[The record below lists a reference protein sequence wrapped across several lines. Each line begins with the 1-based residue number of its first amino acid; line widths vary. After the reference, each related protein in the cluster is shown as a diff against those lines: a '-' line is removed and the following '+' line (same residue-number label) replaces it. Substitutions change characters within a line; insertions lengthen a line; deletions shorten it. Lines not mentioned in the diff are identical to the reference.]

1 VVKTVSD
8 AEYRALAELRYR
20 IRHFIQEGDA
30 AAQRSNL
37 EPQQYLMLLAIR
49 GLPHGAVATIRT
61 LAERMALKHHSA
73 VELIDRLES
82 HGLVRRSRNEN
93 DKREVRVSLLP
104 PGSKLLDRV
113 ARERL
118 SELKASGAA
127 LADAITALV
136 EQKHPSQMILQINEI
151 IGNQRRPSAR
161 RDNTAPVA
169 DGASGS
175 AAGAV
180 GRGQETPGLE
190 TALSDSFDR
199 SDPGGRTAWHSAD
212 PAPFPHQAATVGLQ
226 RSWHRDPQQRRSP

>member
-1 VVKTVSD
+1 MKSTISD

-49 GLPHGAVATIRT
+49 GLPLGAVATIRT
-61 LAERMALKHHSA
+61 LAERMALQHHSA

-82 HGLVRRSRNEN
+82 HGLVRRIRSEG

-104 PGSKLLDRV
+104 QGSKLLDRV

-136 EQKHPSQMILQINEI
+136 ERNHSSQRILQ
-151 IGNQRRPSAR
+151 GNGMTDAQLRP
-161 RDNTAPVA
+161 
-169 DGASGS
+169 
-175 AAGAV
+175 AV
-180 GRGQETPGLE
+180 
-190 TALSDSFDR
+190 
-199 SDPGGRTAWHSAD
+199 
-212 PAPFPHQAATVGLQ
+212 
-226 RSWHRDPQQRRSP
+226 RRSNAAPRKRINKPMPRGRKRRA

>member
-1 VVKTVSD
+1 MKTAISD
-8 AEYRALAELRYR
+8 TDYRALAELRYR

-49 GLPHGAVATIRT
+49 GLPQGAVATIRT

-82 HGLVRRSRNEN
+82 HGLVRRSRSQG

-104 PGSKLLDRV
+104 QGSKLLDRV

-151 IGNQRRPSAR
+151 TGNQRLPVVHRNSTTPRKRNKKPMPRERKRSA
-161 RDNTAPVA
+161 
-169 DGASGS
+169 
-175 AAGAV
+175 
-180 GRGQETPGLE
+180 
-190 TALSDSFDR
+190 
-199 SDPGGRTAWHSAD
+199 
-212 PAPFPHQAATVGLQ
+212 
-226 RSWHRDPQQRRSP
+226 